1 MSRLNLEELDA
12 VWVTEAT
19 DTLTFFYVPGE
30 SITNKKGEVS
40 YKKKMEVRGTDKK
53 KVEVPEEYLQ
63 VTRSEGEDKQILS
76 LLMNEDVVATFEFT
90 KTGVNFEPAAIWKKP
105 KMHIIIP
112 TDPTFGGHIVAETVS
127 GLFKKWLQSKRFEEY
142 LENQVSDSTYTS
154 EFVNALLLFF
164 AYLTSRDKV
173 DAKGNIQIIKDGVDS
188 QVVAHKYLTLLTK
201 LHNSS
206 PRAKKLFPIRPL
218 LSPAVE
224 PTTLTRPIEEN
235 KETEPIVDIVPEES
249 ILEAQKPVQETE
261 SQVTTLEPLPDTS
274 LPIVEESKPE
284 VTPEPKEEPKAKI
297 YKKKATDELY

>member
-19 DTLTFFYVPGE
+19 DTLTFFYFPGE
-30 SITNKKGEVS
+30 SVTNKKGEVS
-40 YKKKMEVRGTDKK
+40 YKKKKEGKIEVS
-53 KVEVPEEYLQ
+53 EEYLQ
-63 VTRSEGEDKQILS
+63 VVRSEKEDKQILS
-76 LLMNEDVVATFEFT
+76 LLMNDDVVATFEFT
-90 KTGVNFEPAAIWKKP
+90 AAGVKFEPTAIWKKP

-127 GLFKKWLQSKRFEEY
+127 GLFKKWLQSRRFEEY

-164 AYLTSRDKV
+164 AYLTSRDKI
-173 DAKGNIQIIKDGVDS
+173 DSKGNIQIIKDGVDS

-218 LSPAVE
+218 LAPA
-224 PTTLTRPIEEN
+224 PN
-235 KETEPIVDIVPEES
+235 KP
-249 ILEAQKPVQETE
+249 
-261 SQVTTLEPLPDTS
+261 
-274 LPIVEESKPE
+274 VEESKEADPIVDVASEESISE
-284 VTPEPKEEPKAKI
+284 VTESAQEIKPLADTSLVDETSTLEITPEPEERNNLL
-297 YKKKATDELY
+297 D

>member
-30 SITNKKGEVS
+30 SSTNKKGEVS

-53 KVEVPEEYLQ
+53 KVEVSEEYLQ
-63 VTRSEGEDKQILS
+63 LVREEKENKQVLS
-76 LLMNEDVVATFEFT
+76 LLMNEDIVATFEFT
-90 KTGVNFEPAAIWKKP
+90 AEGVKFEPSSIWKKP

-173 DAKGNIQIIKDGVDS
+173 DSKGNIQIIKDGVDS
-188 QVVAHKYLTLLTK
+188 QVVAHKYLALLTK

-218 LSPAVE
+218 LAPA
-224 PTTLTRPIEEN
+224 PNRPMEEN
-235 KETEPIVDIVPEES
+235 KEVDPIVDVIPEES
-249 ILEAQKPVQETE
+249 IPEVTE
-261 SQVTTLEPLPDTS
+261 PTTLEPLPDTS
-274 LPIVEESKPE
+274 LSVESTEPKIE
-284 VTPEPKEEPKAKI
+284 INPEPEETI
-297 YKKKATDELY
+297 KKKK